1 MTGHKIIRN
10 SDGSAYV
17 VDRTGK
23 HVATHDSAADA
34 REHLNELRE
43 AVENHKKMDN
53 KEHSKIAGDLA
64 RHITKDTAEHKR
76 LEERISHDP
85 YYSNPRKNK

>member
-23 HVATHDSAADA
+23 HVATHDSAGDA
-34 REHLNELRE
+34 QEHLKQLRNELDAHEKWDKGEHTLLSNALTKHIRKDE
-43 AVENHKKMDN
+43 TMHKK
-53 KEHSKIAGDLA
+53 
-64 RHITKDTAEHKR
+64 
-76 LEERISHDP
+76 LEERLSHDP
-85 YYSNPRKNK
+85 YYGKK